1 MKELKFDMLAYYR
14 ACYGKIII
22 PLLGTWLFT
31 SMFLCI
37 FQMKGWIGLMVKG
50 VIIVAIFSVLS
61 FEFLLDKGEKRKI
74 VSILKRS

>member
-1 MKELKFDMLAYYR
+1 
-14 ACYGKIII
+14 
-22 PLLGTWLFT
+22 
-31 SMFLCI
+31 
-37 FQMKGWIGLMVKG
+37 MVKG